1 MVTIESVAAS
11 LHDFFATVETVS
23 AHVVT
28 TMSFASSSVGRQ
40 SDGVGINSIV

>member
-11 LHDFFATVETVS
+11 LHDFLATVETVS
-23 AHVVT
+23 TYVVA
-28 TMSFASSSVGRQ
+28 TMSFASGSIGRQ